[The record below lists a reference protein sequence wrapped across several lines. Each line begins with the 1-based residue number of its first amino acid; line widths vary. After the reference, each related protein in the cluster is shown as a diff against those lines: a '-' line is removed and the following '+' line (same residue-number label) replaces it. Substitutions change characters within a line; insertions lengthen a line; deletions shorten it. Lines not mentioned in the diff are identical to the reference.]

1 MINKHRREQ
10 TNRTEINVIDAD
22 VDVGTTHYP
31 GTTHGQW
38 LKTSIY
44 TFVQLQI
51 FNNL

>member
-1 MINKHRREQ
+1 MLLMEMSMLV
-10 TNRTEINVIDAD
+10 VIC
-22 VDVGTTHYP
+22 YYL

-51 FNNL
+51 FNDL